1 MHGSLQFK
9 IAVTVVPYKKKNE
22 LLVQQSINTGDILQV
37 FMSLLTGIHT
47 KKFIVLACMISATN
61 MMADQIK
68 TFKSP

>member
-9 IAVTVVPYKKKNE
+9 IAVTVVPYKKKMNY
-22 LLVQQSINTGDILQV
+22 LQQSINTGDILQE

-61 MMADQIK
+61 MMAGRIK

>member
-9 IAVTVVPYKKKNE
+9 IAVTVVPYKKKMNY
-22 LLVQQSINTGDILQV
+22 LQQSINTGDILQV

-47 KKFIVLACMISATN
+47 KKIVLACMISATN
-61 MMADQIK
+61 MMADRIK

>member
-1 MHGSLQFK
+1 MNYL
-9 IAVTVVPYKKKNE
+9 
-22 LLVQQSINTGDILQV
+22 QQSINTGDILQE

-61 MMADQIK
+61 MMADRIK